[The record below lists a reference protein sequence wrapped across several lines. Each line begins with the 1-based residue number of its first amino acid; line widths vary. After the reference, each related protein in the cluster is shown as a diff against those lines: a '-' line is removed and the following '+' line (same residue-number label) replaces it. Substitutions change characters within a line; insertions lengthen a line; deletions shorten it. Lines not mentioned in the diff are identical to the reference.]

1 MAAGIMD
8 VKLRPLKV
16 SDIQYLTLNEV
27 IEFVGDH
34 GYSTEAM
41 SNEEIF
47 ALAEDILDG
56 NLEELKDPEELR
68 FDD

>member
-34 GYSTEAM
+34 GFCTEAM
-41 SNEEIF
+41 SNEEIYK
-47 ALAEDILDG
+47 LAEDILDG
-56 NLEELKDPEELR
+56 HLEELKDPEELR